1 MATGQPPVNSAA
13 IMTQGAGLTGQMTGA
28 PVASGQK
35 VWMGKEFAKPFKT
48 AAYYGSTTTAA
59 TIWQAQNSHA
69 ILDPDTA
76 KGLYKWLDP
85 AMRLKAYQ
93 AVARI
98 SGHDKN
104 PDWTVQSFYEKA
116 VDGAPVSSMLMGRPV
131 SVFEE
136 LDRMGQAAE
145 EMRAL
150 GAGSGAYGSG
160 GGGGGG
166 GGGGPS
172 TSVQYNLSSE
182 SDAEA
187 LVDSALN
194 SYLGRQAD
202 EKERAKFWSVLT
214 KAQRANPTVTHV
226 SPSGDT
232 VTSTTTGGVNQQQ
245 AAAEFALSRKDA
257 AEYMANTQ
265 YTDWLMKKI
274 ANDETGGIASG
285 LYPAAC
291 SAQAGPGQEDG
302 SVEDDGP
309 EAAAQEGHDP
319 GGYGYWSRA
328 GFPVSE
334 AVAGEVRVHG
344 SPVAGRS

>member
-1 MATGQPPVNSAA
+1 MANDPTPNSAA
-13 IMTQGAGLTGQMTGA
+13 ILTTGAGLSGQMTGA
-28 PVASGQK
+28 PVASGQR
-35 VWMGKEFAKPFKT
+35 VWMGADFAKPKNVP
-48 AAYYGSTTTAA
+48 YYGSTTTAA
-59 TIWQAQNSHA
+59 TTWQAQNSHA
-69 ILDPDTA
+69 IFDPDTA

-85 AMRLKAYQ
+85 AMRLRAYQ

-150 GAGSGAYGSG
+150 GVGAGAYGS
-160 GGGGGG
+160 GGGGG

-202 EKERAKFWSVLT
+202 EQERAKFWAILN
-214 KAQRANPTVTHV
+214 KAQRKNPTVTHS

-232 VTSTTTGGVNQQQ
+232 VTTTTTGGVNQQQ
-245 AAAEFALSRKDA
+245 VAAEFALSRKDA

-274 ANDETGGIASG
+274 ANDDTEGIASG
-285 LYPAAC
+285 L
-291 SAQAGPGQEDG
+291 
-302 SVEDDGP
+302 
-309 EAAAQEGHDP
+309 
-319 GGYGYWSRA
+319 
-328 GFPVSE
+328 
-334 AVAGEVRVHG
+334 
-344 SPVAGRS
+344 